1 VVVDHY
7 SKWCKAKTVVDH
19 GAKTIAR
26 FLKDDINY
34 RYGVPKFVLTDNGGK
49 WAVEFDVMF
58 KDYGIVATL
67 ALARDQG
74 KGVAS
79 VRAYK

>member
-1 VVVDHY
+1 MQFLCI
-7 SKWCKAKTVVDH
+7 KH
-19 GAKTIAR
+19 G
-26 FLKDDINY
+26 
-34 RYGVPKFVLTDNGGK
+34 
-49 WAVEFDVMF
+49 
-58 KDYGIVATL
+58 VATL

>member
-1 VVVDHY
+1 MVMPGGVMPGGAQGHNKVMMMYVGLNNGYVV
-7 SKWCKAKTVVDH
+7 
-19 GAKTIAR
+19 
-26 FLKDDINY
+26 
-34 RYGVPKFVLTDNGGK
+34 
-49 WAVEFDVMF
+49 
-58 KDYGIVATL
+58 TL